1 MNQVSKQHV
10 EGVSKVV
17 IDALEDIK
25 AQDIRQLDVTG
36 RSSFTDRM
44 IIASGNTTRQVV
56 ALANNVV
63 EKAKH
68 AGFMPLGVE
77 GETPGEWVLID
88 LGDVVVHIM
97 VPQIRDFYNLEKLWA
112 VDPDAE
118 GDDAS
123 PEHPLDV

>member
-1 MNQVSKQHV
+1 MNQASSQHV
-10 EGVSKVV
+10 EEVSRVV

-25 AQDIRQLDVTG
+25 AEDIRQLNVAG
-36 RSSFTDRM
+36 RSSFTDTM
-44 IIASGNTTRQVV
+44 IIASGNTTRQVN
-56 ALANNVV
+56 ALANNVI

-77 GETPGEWVLID
+77 GESPGEWVLID

-118 GDDAS
+118 GETAS